1 MSKII
6 TLRVTDDELSLL
18 KQKAQN
24 KGVTMSSLL
33 KSSALSDREFTRI
46 DKQEIYIHLNIV
58 MDYARQLIRD
68 YDDERAEAIIKEA
81 DKLWQS
87 LS

>member
-6 TLRVTDDELSLL
+6 TLRFMDDELSLL

-33 KSSALSDREFTRI
+33 KSSALSGREFTII
-46 DKQEIYIHLNIV
+46 DKQGIYIHLNMIT
-58 MDYARQLIRD
+58 DYARQFIRD

-81 DKLWQS
+81 GKLWQS

>member
-24 KGVTMSSLL
+24 KGVTMSSFL
-33 KSSALSDREFTRI
+33 KSSALSDREFTII

-58 MDYARQLIRD
+58 MDHARQLIRD
-68 YDDERAEAIIKEA
+68 YDDKRAEAIIKEA
-81 DKLWQS
+81 GKLWQS
-87 LS
+87 LN

>member
-33 KSSALSDREFTRI
+33 KSSALANREFTII
-46 DKQEIYIHLNIV
+46 DKQEIYIHLNKAMIV
-58 MDYARQLIRD
+58 IEYS
-68 YDDERAEAIIKEA
+68 K
-81 DKLWQS
+81 
-87 LS
+87 

>member
-6 TLRVTDDELSLL
+6 TLRVTDDELSIL
-18 KQKAQN
+18 KRKAQT

-33 KSSALSDREFTRI
+33 KSSALADGGYSII

-58 MDYARQLIRD
+58 TDYARQLIRD
-68 YDDERAEAIIKEA
+68 YGDERAEAIIKEA
-81 DKLWQS
+81 DKLWRS
-87 LS
+87 LN